1 MTEKST
7 PLFLGI
13 DLGTSAV
20 KMLLADKEGV
30 VRKAR
35 CSYDAPFP
43 EAYTSAVRT
52 ALSDLLKDEE
62 KARLAAISVSSQVGT
77 YITDENTVIGWWQ
90 SEGEEELSELCRQYG
105 DEVMLREISMRHPP
119 LVSYPLPRLS
129 YIKKH
134 YPNTKRIM
142 MPKEYLILALT
153 DNFVS
158 DPYSYRGLYNFEKSE
173 LSSFFI
179 EKIAQGISLP
189 KIILSTE
196 MAGRVTNSASD
207 YFSIPENIPV
217 YCGMND
223 FFAGLLGMGVFNE
236 GDCFEI
242 SGTSEHVGVITSEL
256 GESGIAGKYLNG
268 YIQYGGTKSSGKA
281 CELALRELSAD
292 ELSHYARIMPG
303 TPVFL
308 PYLNGERAP
317 IYDENARGVFFGID
331 TDTTRATLAYSVLE
345 GVVFSLYDIAL
356 NIGME
361 HGGRLITS
369 AGSSGNVLMARIKA
383 ELFEKEILRATEPDT
398 SALGAAMIA
407 MIGSGEFSNYRE
419 AVSAL
424 VKYETVATPT
434 GEDAAKY
441 RERFL
446 TYRSIYRALKDEF
459 KTSKL

>member
-1 MTEKST
+1 MTKKST

-20 KMLLADKEGV
+20 KILLADKEGV

-35 CSYDAPFP
+35 CGYDAPFP
-43 EAYTSAVRT
+43 EAYTAAVRT
-52 ALSDLLKDEE
+52 CLSGFLKDEE
-62 KARLAAISVSSQVGT
+62 KARLTAISVSSQVGT

-90 SEGEEELSELCRQYG
+90 SEGTEELSELCRQYG

-134 YPNTKRIM
+134 YPNTKRVM

-179 EKIAQGISLP
+179 DKIAPDVSLP
-189 KIILSTE
+189 KIISPTDI
-196 MAGRVTNSASD
+196 AGTVTSSASD
-207 YFSIPENIPV
+207 YFSIPANLPV

-236 GDCFEI
+236 GDSFEI
-242 SGTSEHVGVITSEL
+242 SGTSEHVGVIRGEL
-256 GESGIAGKYLNG
+256 AENGISGKYLNG

-281 CELALRELSAD
+281 CELALSELSAD
-292 ELSHYARIMPG
+292 ELSPDARLMPG

-331 TDTTRATLAYSVLE
+331 TETTKASLAYSVLE

-356 NIGME
+356 DIGMPR
-361 HGGRLITS
+361 GGRLITS
-369 AGSSGNVLMARIKA
+369 AGSSGNAVMARIKA
-383 ELFEKEILRATEPDT
+383 ELFKKEILRALEPDT

-407 MIGSGEFSNYRE
+407 MVGSGEFKDFGE
-419 AVSAL
+419 AIRAL
-424 VKYETVATPT
+424 IKYETVAAPT
-434 GEDAAKY
+434 GEAYTKY
-441 RERFL
+441 KERFS

-459 KTSKL
+459 KNSKL